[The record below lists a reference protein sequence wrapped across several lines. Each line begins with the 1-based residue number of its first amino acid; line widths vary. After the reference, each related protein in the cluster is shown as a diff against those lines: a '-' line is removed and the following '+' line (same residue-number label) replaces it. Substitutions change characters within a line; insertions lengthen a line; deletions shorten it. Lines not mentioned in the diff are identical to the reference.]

1 MSSREQQNRRI
12 MIVAGESSGD
22 LHGSNLIKAAARL
35 CPNLSFFGVG
45 GPRME
50 KAGCRIIIP
59 SNELSVMGVVEVLK
73 QLPRIY
79 RYFRQLKKILRSN
92 SRPDLLVLIDFPD
105 FNLRLAKVAKSLGI
119 PVLYYITPKVWAW
132 RRGRAKTIAENTD
145 HLALIFPFEPEIFRP
160 LGVAAEY
167 VGNPLLDEFVEN
179 QPIGDLRDKLGFG
192 KDEQVVGIFPGSR
205 NSEVQN
211 IFPSLVETMKLIH
224 RRKPQVKF
232 LLPIAPSLPREVF
245 ESRLA
250 QTGLP
255 IHLLDEN
262 IYEVATACDAVLTV
276 SGTVTLQLALVATP
290 MAILYKISPLSYAI
304 GKRLVKISF
313 AGLTNI
319 VAGRE
324 IVREFIQDAA
334 EPSAMC
340 DEINRLLDD
349 DSYSSDV
356 REKLNEV
363 RHLLG
368 SPGCSERVV
377 GIIGNL
383 LAKA

>member
-1 MSSREQQNRRI
+1 

-22 LHGSNLIKAAARL
+22 LHGSNLIKAADRL
-35 CPNLSFFGVG
+35 CPDLSFFGVG

-50 KAGCRIIIP
+50 MAGCQIVIP
-59 SNELSVMGVVEVLK
+59 SDELSVMGVVEVVK

-79 RYFRQLKKILRSN
+79 RHFHQLKKILKGTC
-92 SRPDLLVLIDFPD
+92 RPDLLVLIDFPD

-132 RRGRAKTIAENTD
+132 RRGRAMTIAENTD

-160 LGVAAEY
+160 LGVAVDY

-179 QPIGDLRDKLGFG
+179 PPTGDLRDKLGIS
-192 KDEQVVGIFPGSR
+192 KDDQVVGIFPGSR

-211 IFPSLVETMKLIH
+211 IFTSLVETMKLIH
-224 RRKPQVKF
+224 IRRPQVKF
-232 LLPIAPSLPREVF
+232 LLPVAPSLPREVF
-245 ESRLA
+245 EMRLA

-262 IYEVATACDAVLTV
+262 IYEVATACNAVLTV
-276 SGTVTLQLALVATP
+276 SGTVTLQLTLVGTP
-290 MAILYKISPLSYAI
+290 MAILYKISPLSYEI
-304 GKRLVKISF
+304 GKRLVKIRY

-340 DEINRLLDD
+340 NEMIRLLED
-349 DSYSSDV
+349 DSYSSTV
-356 REKLNEV
+356 RENLNEV
-363 RHLLG
+363 KQLLG

-377 GIIGNL
+377 GIIDNL
-383 LAKA
+383 LAKV